1 MVRGHSGT
9 VEFLLKAGMSIW
21 KPGQRDATAHE
32 KNPSGLIVPAH
43 GLRGVAALTVV
54 IGHAVFEP
62 SAPSLGVVLFFVL
75 SGFLMGHLYL
85 HKPFNMVEVVTYAF
99 ARFGRVYPLFAI
111 AILAAGAI
119 AAFGQKA
126 PYKFQNEEIIPHLLL
141 AGGAKTV
148 WTISVEFQFYGLFL
162 FVWGLCA
169 LLPGRHWLV
178 IGAASFGLLLFIAF
192 GYSPAGRI
200 DLLRYLHIFFLGL
213 ALAVWLRTPPSE
225 TVLRILSLLFPVL
238 AAGYFFAFLF
248 INDFYPYDLVYSDLI
263 SVLLCAGLVA
273 CVIVLKGHWL
283 NRLLSTR
290 PLVWLGE
297 VSFGIYLL
305 HRFAEWFV
313 VRKLSLPEFFEPIVM
328 MMLTLVLAGI
338 ANRVI
343 EAPARSMLRNVG
355 TKVAAFFQKKTPR
368 ASEPASP

>member
-1 MVRGHSGT
+1 MRAKILGGAV
-9 VEFLLKAGMSIW
+9 
-21 KPGQRDATAHE
+21 AHE
-32 KNPSGLIVPAH
+32 KNLPGLIVPAH
-43 GLRGVAALTVV
+43 GLRGIAALTVV

-85 HKPFNMVEVVTYAF
+85 RRPFNMAEVVTYGF
-99 ARFGRVYPLFAI
+99 ARFGRVYPLFAM

-126 PYKFQNEEIIPHLLL
+126 PYKFQDEEIIPHLLL
-141 AGGAKTV
+141 AGDAKTV

-162 FVWGLCA
+162 LVWGLCA
-169 LLPGRHWLV
+169 LFPARHWLV

-192 GYSPAGRI
+192 GLSPTGRI
-200 DLLRYLHIFFLGL
+200 DILRYLHIFFLGL
-213 ALAVWLRTPPSE
+213 ALSVWLRTTPSE
-225 TVLRILSLLFPVL
+225 AVLRILSLLFPIL
-238 AAGYFFAFLF
+238 AVGYFIAFVF

-263 SVLLCAGLVA
+263 SVLLCVGLVA

-283 NRLLSTR
+283 NRFLSTR

-328 MMLTLVLAGI
+328 MVLTLVLAGI
-338 ANRVI
+338 ANRIV
-343 EAPARSMLRNVG
+343 EVPARSMVRNVG
-355 TKVAAFFQKKTPR
+355 TKVAALFPKKISR
-368 ASEPASP
+368 SSETASP